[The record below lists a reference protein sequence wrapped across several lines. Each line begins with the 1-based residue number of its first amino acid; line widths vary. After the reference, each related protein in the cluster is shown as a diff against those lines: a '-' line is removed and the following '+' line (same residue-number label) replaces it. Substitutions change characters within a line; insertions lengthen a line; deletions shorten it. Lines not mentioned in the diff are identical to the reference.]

1 MQGGQCYF
9 MIMLSLCT
17 PTNEGSEGLRERER
31 DEKQRRGERADSTS
45 PAPTWWVF
53 FFFLF
58 CLLCDMV
65 LLFQP
70 TGSTCRQNG
79 NLYCNNCSKFA
90 CPLMKRAVTLGRNS
104 SEP

>member
-1 MQGGQCYF
+1 

-31 DEKQRRGERADSTS
+31 ETRSKGEEREQTQPPLHPRGG
-45 PAPTWWVF
+45 F
-53 FFFLF
+53 FFFLLF